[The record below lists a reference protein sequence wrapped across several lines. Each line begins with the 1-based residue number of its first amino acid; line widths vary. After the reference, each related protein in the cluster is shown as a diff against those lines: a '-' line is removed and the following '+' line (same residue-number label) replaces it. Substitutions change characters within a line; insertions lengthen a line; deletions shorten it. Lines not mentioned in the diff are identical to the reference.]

1 MSKHKKFP
9 KQHVEK
15 EEISIDPRIEKA
27 IFCKKNSIVTF
38 LLDDQSFKFDVAYDA
53 IKDDYQIGYSLVHK
67 ARFFGLLHAFEKE
80 VEHGVL
86 VIRTFLDETS
96 HTIFNAEGMSVAIPF
111 KEIRMFEQLDN
122 KVLTVDVASAFNA
135 MITNNETGE
144 IDWNLVDKSEIF
156 CDDTLR
162 FTAEELKSV
171 FLELLEKK

>member
-1 MSKHKKFP
+1 
-9 KQHVEK
+9 
-15 EEISIDPRIEKA
+15 
-27 IFCKKNSIVTF
+27 
-38 LLDDQSFKFDVAYDA
+38 
-53 IKDDYQIGYSLVHK
+53 
-67 ARFFGLLHAFEKE
+67 
-80 VEHGVL
+80 
-86 VIRTFLDETS
+86 
-96 HTIFNAEGMSVAIPF
+96 MSVAIPF

>member
-1 MSKHKKFP
+1 MSKHKKSP

-15 EEISIDPRIEKA
+15 EEISMDPRIEKA

-67 ARFFGLLHAFEKE
+67 ARFFGLLHVFAKE

-86 VIRTFLDETS
+86 VVRTFLDETS

-111 KEIRMFEQLDN
+111 KEIRMFEQLDG
-122 KVLTVDVASAFNA
+122 KIQTIDVASAFNA
-135 MITNNETGE
+135 MITNNETKK

-171 FLELLEKK
+171 FVKLLEKK

>member
-1 MSKHKKFP
+1 MSKHKKLP
-9 KQHVEK
+9 KQNIETEK
-15 EEISIDPRIEKA
+15 ISIDPRIEKA

-38 LLDDQSFKFDVAYDA
+38 LLDNQSFKFDVAYDA

-67 ARFFGLLHAFEKE
+67 ARFFSLLHAFEKE